1 MTASPMVGSSTDGR
15 VKQNNE
21 RNRLVCRLY
30 TCNAKKQEI
39 KKTLKKIIG
48 RNNRVK
54 KLEINLEIISY
65 EKIFEVKTRV
75 PTAFKSALS

>member
-1 MTASPMVGSSTDGR
+1 MQ
-15 VKQNNE
+15 KNKE
-21 RNRLVCRLY
+21 L
-30 TCNAKKQEI
+30 KKN
-39 KKTLKKIIG
+39 LKKIIG